1 MAAATIAEQ
10 VHKLIDPK
18 LSQLEQSIA
27 ATEKEAERI
36 LKEMSALK
44 AEQEIALRVLQVIPN
59 GNGNGHTNGNGAVAE
74 TPTVMLHGERKP
86 VKLYGKPA
94 EWIAKQKPGRKF
106 TAKMLVAFGVAGT
119 PDSARQAC
127 WSMKKLGLIEES
139 GVKRNGTVTW
149 VVR

>member
-18 LSQLEQSIA
+18 LAQLEASIA
-27 ATEKEAERI
+27 EADQESQRV
-36 LKEMSALK
+36 LARLEALK
-44 AEQEIALRVLQVIPN
+44 SEQEIALRVLQVIPN
-59 GNGNGHTNGNGAVAE
+59 GNGNGHANGGSNVVE
-74 TPTVMLHGERKP
+74 TPTVMNGGKAQP
-86 VKLYGKPA
+86 IKLYGKPA

-106 TAKMLVAFGVAGT
+106 TARMLVAFGVAGT
-119 PDSARQAC
+119 ADSARQAC

-139 GVKRNGTVTW
+139 SKKANGAVTW